1 MCRFDFGEKKLA
13 VVVKIFDFGEKRWAG
28 AGKICEGDMKIWE
41 MLYNIWAIKV
51 KVWPYM
57 TFGHTVKVCD
67 IYLSLLNSY
76 VTNVSNLLFSCHT
89 FQIHMW
95 LNIQQKIVVTFK

>member
-1 MCRFDFGEKKLA
+1 
-13 VVVKIFDFGEKRWAG
+13 
-28 AGKICEGDMKIWE
+28 
-41 MLYNIWAIKV
+41 
-51 KVWPYM
+51 M